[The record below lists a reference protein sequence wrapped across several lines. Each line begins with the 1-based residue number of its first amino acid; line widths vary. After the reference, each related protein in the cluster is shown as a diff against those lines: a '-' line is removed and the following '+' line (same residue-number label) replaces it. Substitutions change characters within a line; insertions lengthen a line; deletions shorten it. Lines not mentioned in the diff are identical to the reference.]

1 MLLSLVRRRAVAFV
15 VALLAALALV
25 FALWPTTAGAT
36 ASNQVKAPNDAKI
49 SQANPDTPSGQ
60 DPTIRVSGSSSV
72 GLFKFT
78 TASLSTPAGATINE
92 VFVQMFLDPT
102 STAVDGDELRLYES
116 TCFTSEDTVTWN
128 TRPTRLDLLATRD
141 VFNQSGTLRPSVT
154 FSYTDLTA
162 LNTGTPT
169 CFWVESTNAATT
181 VEVESHENG
190 DTAKQAV
197 VWVDYSTS
205 GTTTTTQPP
214 PGGTKVMAAGDL
226 CDPDVQVPTNNPTCE
241 GPADLVTTY
250 NAERWI
256 PLGDLAYPGDT
267 PDLDNYKAEYD
278 DVKSITIPVEGN
290 HDDDA
295 EFANYFGAQGDAS
308 GNQISRTDL
317 GAWSVITA
325 ETNGAPTTAERTTS
339 PPSSGLPTRPVTRS
353 SWRCTS
359 RRSPPPAAA
368 ATRRTSPTPSSTSTS
383 PTTTAPTWSSPPMIT
398 STSGLAR

>member
-102 STAVDGDELRLYES
+102 STAVDGHELRLYES

-162 LNTGTPT
+162 LNTGSPT
-169 CFWVESTNAATT
+169 CFGSSPPTRRPPSRLSPMRTATRPSRPSCGWTTAPAAPRPRP
-181 VEVESHENG
+181 SRRP
-190 DTAKQAV
+190 AAPRS
-197 VWVDYSTS
+197 W
-205 GTTTTTQPP
+205 P
-214 PGGTKVMAAGDL
+214 PG
-226 CDPDVQVPTNNPTCE
+226 TC
-241 GPADLVTTY
+241 AT
-250 NAERWI
+250 
-256 PLGDLAYPGDT
+256 
-267 PDLDNYKAEYD
+267 
-278 DVKSITIPVEGN
+278 
-290 HDDDA
+290 
-295 EFANYFGAQGDAS
+295 
-308 GNQISRTDL
+308 RTCRCR
-317 GAWSVITA
+317 
-325 ETNGAPTTAERTTS
+325 PTTRPARVLPTSS
-339 PPSSGLPTRPVTRS
+339 PPTTPSGGSRS
-353 SWRCTS
+353 
-359 RRSPPPAAA
+359 A
-368 ATRRTSPTPSSTSTS
+368 TSPTRATPRTSTTTRPS
-383 PTTTAPTWSSPPMIT
+383 TTT
-398 STSGLAR
+398 

>member
-162 LNTGTPT
+162 LNTGSPT

-214 PGGTKVMAAGDL
+214 GTCA
-226 CDPDVQVPTNNPTCE
+226 TRTC
-241 GPADLVTTY
+241 
-250 NAERWI
+250 RC
-256 PLGDLAYPGDT
+256 
-267 PDLDNYKAEYD
+267 
-278 DVKSITIPVEGN
+278 
-290 HDDDA
+290 
-295 EFANYFGAQGDAS
+295 
-308 GNQISRTDL
+308 R
-317 GAWSVITA
+317 
-325 ETNGAPTTAERTTS
+325 PTTRPARVLPTSS
-339 PPSSGLPTRPVTRS
+339 PPTTPSGGSRS
-353 SWRCTS
+353 
-359 RRSPPPAAA
+359 A
-368 ATRRTSPTPSSTSTS
+368 TSPTRATPRTSTTTRPS
-383 PTTTAPTWSSPPMIT
+383 TTT
-398 STSGLAR
+398 